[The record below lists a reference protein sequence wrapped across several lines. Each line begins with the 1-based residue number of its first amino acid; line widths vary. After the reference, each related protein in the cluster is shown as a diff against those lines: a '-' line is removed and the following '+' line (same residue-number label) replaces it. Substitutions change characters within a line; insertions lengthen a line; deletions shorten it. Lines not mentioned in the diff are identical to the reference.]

1 MATEMNRDLQETLEK
16 LKRKRDRLGKQIKA
30 NEIIKTK
37 LIRKIEHCGDHHSR
51 VNDRLAKRQA
61 AATEYR
67 KTIRETESAYQK
79 IVDSSATLLAVLQQN
94 AGDSD
99 VEPDSDDEPW
109 KVADEKK
116 PFASASDVLA
126 EQRNDLDNNG
136 QTVKRSAWDQGII
149 EERPGVNNT
158 IIDPA
163 QLKELHS
170 WEPAQGNVTDVYR
183 PVLEDGQTEKVAGK
197 RKTQLNANKGEF

>member
-16 LKRKRDRLGKQIKA
+16 LKRKRDRLAKQIKA

-37 LIRKIEHCGDHHSR
+37 LVRKIDHAGDHHGR

-61 AATEYR
+61 AGTEYR

-109 KVADEKK
+109 NVAEENK
-116 PFASASDVLA
+116 PFASANDVLS
-126 EQRNDLDNNG
+126 EQRNDEASG
-136 QTVKRSAWDQGII
+136 QEIKRSAWDQGII
-149 EERPGVNNT
+149 EERPGINNT
-158 IIDPA
+158 VIDPA
-163 QLKELHS
+163 QLKELHH
-170 WEPAQGNVTDVYR
+170 WAPEQGNVTEVFR
-183 PVLEDGQTEKVAGK
+183 PVLEDSQTAKEGGK
-197 RKTQLNANKGEF
+197 RKTQLNSNKAEF

>member
-30 NEIIKTK
+30 NEIIKVK
-37 LIRKIEHCGDHHSR
+37 LVRKIDHCGEHHGR
-51 VNDRLAKRQA
+51 VNDRLSKRQA
-61 AATEYR
+61 AAAEYR

-109 KVADEKK
+109 NVPEEKK
-116 PFASASDVLA
+116 PYASAEEVLA
-126 EQRNDLDNNG
+126 EQRNNMETG
-136 QTVKRSAWDQGII
+136 QDIKRSAWDQGII

-170 WEPAQGNVTDVYR
+170 WDPTQGNVTEVYR
-183 PVLEDGQTEKVAGK
+183 PVLEDHQTEKQNGK
-197 RKTQLNANKGEF
+197 RKTQLNSNKGEF

>member
-16 LKRKRDRLGKQIKA
+16 LKRKRDRLAKQIKA

-37 LIRKIEHCGDHHSR
+37 LVRKIDHAGDHHGR
-51 VNDRLAKRQA
+51 VNDRLMKRQA
-61 AATEYR
+61 AATEYK
-67 KTIRETESAYQK
+67 KTIRETQSAYQK

-109 KVADEKK
+109 NVPEEKK
-116 PFASASDVLA
+116 PFAAAHEVLA
-126 EQRNDLDNNG
+126 EQRNDEATG
-136 QTVKRSAWDQGII
+136 QEIKRSAWDQGII
-149 EERPGVNNT
+149 EERPGINNT

-170 WEPAQGNVTDVYR
+170 WAPEQGNVTEVFR
-183 PVLEDGQTEKVAGK
+183 PVLEDSQTEKVGGK
-197 RKTQLNANKGEF
+197 RKTQLNSNKNEF